1 MPARDF
7 PGRPAPLVRL
17 SSGAF
22 GPVSFAGFRCRSPGR
37 RSSLRRAYGR
47 PRAASKNGLPVAGGP
62 FFVFLLSGA
71 CRQCA
76 RFGEVRGGRG
86 PTGVLRGFGRVLAVR
101 CGRRTASG
109 GFPGTVGRRVPG
121 RRMRKR
127 GGAGLRC
134 RCFAAERAGRA
145 AHSGRAS
152 PGVRWWGDPESRPCR
167 NGDGREE
174 RNRPAALIAAGRF
187 VLQGPQDYSLGTSM
201 K

>member
-1 MPARDF
+1 MPARNF
-7 PGRPAPLVRL
+7 PGRPAPPDRFSSDAFSPVPFAGSECR
-17 SSGAF
+17 SSG
-22 GPVSFAGFRCRSPGR
+22 R
-37 RSSLRRAYGR
+37 RISLRRACER
-47 PRAASKNGLPVAGGP
+47 PRAVSKNGLPVVGGP

-71 CRQCA
+71 CRQ
-76 RFGEVRGGRG
+76 RGQSGEVRGGRG

-101 CGRRTASG
+101 WGRRTAADGFSG
-109 GFPGTVGRRVPG
+109 AVGRRVPG
-121 RRMRKR
+121 RRKRKR

-134 RCFAAERAGRA
+134 RGFAAERAGRT
-145 AHSGRAS
+145 AHSGRVS

-167 NGDGREE
+167 NGDGHEE